1 VIPRPGSGQ
10 AYDVAEIDLPRAE
23 SRGGVW
29 SLLVGDGPCRRSYEV
44 TFSEAGGL
52 SRAESR
58 GQLTVHVNG
67 TPVPVEPRSRRR
79 ATAGGGAA
87 DTTNGPVSIAAP
99 MPGRV
104 VKVLVSPGDSVA
116 ARQGLIV
123 IEAMKMENELR
134 APRAG
139 TVTAVK
145 VAPGAPVEAGT
156 VVVVIE

>member
-1 VIPRPGSGQ
+1 MTH
-10 AYDVAEIDLPRAE
+10 DLAEVGLSRAE
-23 SRGGVW
+23 SRGAIW

-44 TFSEAGGL
+44 TFSDAG
-52 SRAESR
+52 
-58 GQLTVHVNG
+58 GQLTVYVNG
-67 TPVPVEPRSRRR
+67 TPVPVERRSRRR
-79 ATAGGGAA
+79 ATAAGAAA
-87 DTTNGPVSIAAP
+87 DTTTGPVSIAAP

-104 VKVLVSPGDSVA
+104 VKVLVSPGETVA

-145 VAPGAPVEAGT
+145 VAPGAPVEAGA
-156 VVVVIE
+156 VVIVIE

>member
-1 VIPRPGSGQ
+1 MTPRPGSGQ
-10 AYDVAEIDLPRAE
+10 AHDVAEV
-23 SRGGVW
+23 GGIW

-44 TFSEAGGL
+44 TFSDAGG
-52 SRAESR
+52 R
-58 GQLTVHVNG
+58 LTVHVNG
-67 TPVPVEPRSRRR
+67 TPVPVERRQGRR
-79 ATAGGGAA
+79 APAAGGAA
-87 DTTNGPVSIAAP
+87 DNTSGPASIAAP

-104 VKVLVSPGDSVA
+104 VKVLVSPGDVVA

-139 TVTAVK
+139 TVKAVT
-145 VAPGAPVEAGT
+145 VAPGATVEAGT

>member
-1 VIPRPGSGQ
+1 MK
-10 AYDVAEIDLPRAE
+10 AHDVAEI
-23 SRGGVW
+23 GGIW

-52 SRAESR
+52 SRAESMGR
-58 GQLTVHVNG
+58 LEVHVNG
-67 TPVPVEPRSRRR
+67 MPVPVEPRGRRR
-79 ATAGGGAA
+79 PTASGAA
-87 DTTNGPVSIAAP
+87 ADNTDWPLTISAP

-104 VKVLVSPGDSVA
+104 VNVLVSAGDIVA
-116 ARQGLIV
+116 ARQGLVV

-139 TVTAVK
+139 TVAQVR
-145 VAPGAPVEAGT
+145 VAAGAPVEAGT

>member
-1 VIPRPGSGQ
+1 MTPRPGSGQ
-10 AYDVAEIDLPRAE
+10 APDIAEV
-23 SRGGVW
+23 GGIW

-44 TFSEAGGL
+44 TFSDVGGL
-52 SRAESR
+52 SRATSR
-58 GQLTVHVNG
+58 GLTVHVNG
-67 TPVPVEPRSRRR
+67 TPVVVERPSRRR
-79 ATAGGGAA
+79 ATAAGAA
-87 DTTNGPVSIAAP
+87 ADKTDGAVSLAGPVSIAAP

-104 VKVLVSPGDSVA
+104 VRVLVSAGDIVA

-139 TVTAVK
+139 TVKAVN
-145 VAPGAPVEAGT
+145 VAPGAPVEAGS

>member
-1 VIPRPGSGQ
+1 MTHDI
-10 AYDVAEIDLPRAE
+10 AEV
-23 SRGGVW
+23 GGIW

-44 TFSEAGGL
+44 TFSEVAGGL
-52 SRAESR
+52 
-58 GQLTVHVNG
+58 TVYVNG
-67 TPVPVEPRSRRR
+67 TPVPVERQSRRR
-79 ATAGGGAA
+79 ATAAAAAA

-104 VKVLVSPGDSVA
+104 VKVLVSAGDAVA

-139 TVTAVK
+139 IVKAVT

>member
-1 VIPRPGSGQ
+1 MT
-10 AYDVAEIDLPRAE
+10 YDVAEV
-23 SRGGVW
+23 GGVW

-44 TFSEAGGL
+44 TFREAAGS

-58 GQLTVHVNG
+58 DQLTVHVNG
-67 TPVPVEPRSRRR
+67 IPVPIDVSLTPGLRGRRR
-79 ATAGGGAA
+79 ATAGQGTA
-87 DTTNGPVSIAAP
+87 DNSNGPVSVTAP

-104 VKVLVSPGDSVA
+104 VKVLVRAGDTVA
-116 ARQGLIV
+116 ARQGLVV

-139 TVTAVK
+139 TVKTVS
-145 VAPGAPVEAGT
+145 VASGAPVEAGS

>member
-1 VIPRPGSGQ
+1 MIPRPGSGP
-10 AYDVAEIDLPRAE
+10 AHDIAEVDGI
-23 SRGGVW
+23 W

-52 SRAESR
+52 
-58 GQLTVHVNG
+58 LTVHVNG

-79 ATAGGGAA
+79 TPAGSAAA
-87 DTTNGPVSIAAP
+87 DAAHGPVSIAAP
-99 MPGRV
+99 MPGRI
-104 VKVLVSPGDSVA
+104 VKVFVSPGDSVA

-139 TVTAVK
+139 IVTAVK
-145 VAPGAPVEAGT
+145 VASGAPVEAGT
-156 VVVVIE
+156 VLVVIE

>member
-1 VIPRPGSGQ
+1 MTRPGSGQ
-10 AYDVAEIDLPRAE
+10 AHDVAEVD
-23 SRGGVW
+23 GVW

-44 TFSEAGGL
+44 TFSEQGGL

-58 GQLTVHVNG
+58 GQLTVYVNG
-67 TPVPVEPRSRRR
+67 TPVPIERRSRRR
-79 ATAGGGAA
+79 ATAAGTAA

-104 VKVLVSPGDSVA
+104 VKVLVSVGDSVA

-139 TVTAVK
+139 TVSAVN
-145 VAPGAPVEAGT
+145 VVPGAAVEAGV

>member
-1 VIPRPGSGQ
+1 MTPRQGSGP
-10 AYDVAEIDLPRAE
+10 AHDLAEVDGI
-23 SRGGVW
+23 W

-52 SRAESR
+52 
-58 GQLTVHVNG
+58 LTVHVNG
-67 TPVPVEPRSRRR
+67 TPVPVERRSRRR
-79 ATAGGGAA
+79 ATAAGAAA

-139 TVTAVK
+139 IVTAVK
-145 VAPGAPVEAGT
+145 VAPGAPVEAGI

>member
-1 VIPRPGSGQ
+1 MTRPGSGQ
-10 AYDVAEIDLPRAE
+10 AHDVAEVD
-23 SRGGVW
+23 GVW

-44 TFSEAGGL
+44 TFSDAG
-52 SRAESR
+52 

-67 TPVPVEPRSRRR
+67 TPVPIERRSRRR
-79 ATAGGGAA
+79 ATAAGTAA

-104 VKVLVSPGDSVA
+104 VKVLVSVGDSVA

-139 TVTAVK
+139 TVSAVN
-145 VAPGAPVEAGT
+145 VVPGAAVEAGV

>member
-1 VIPRPGSGQ
+1 MTQ
-10 AYDVAEIDLPRAE
+10 AHDIAEVDGI
-23 SRGGVW
+23 W

-44 TFSEAGGL
+44 TFSEADGL
-52 SRAESR
+52 SRAASR
-58 GQLTVHVNG
+58 GLTVHVNG
-67 TPVPVEPRSRRR
+67 TPVSVERQSRRR
-79 ATAGGGAA
+79 ATAAGAAA

-104 VKVLVSPGDSVA
+104 VKVLVSAGDVVA

-139 TVTAVK
+139 TVKAVN
-145 VAPGAPVEAGT
+145 VTSGAAVEAGT

>member
-1 VIPRPGSGQ
+1 
-10 AYDVAEIDLPRAE
+10 
-23 SRGGVW
+23 
-29 SLLVGDGPCRRSYEV
+29 V
-44 TFSEAGGL
+44 TFSDAG
-52 SRAESR
+52 

-67 TPVPVEPRSRRR
+67 TPVPVETRSRRR
-79 ATAGGGAA
+79 ATAGGAAA

-99 MPGRV
+99 MPGRI

-145 VAPGAPVEAGT
+145 VAPGAPVEAGI